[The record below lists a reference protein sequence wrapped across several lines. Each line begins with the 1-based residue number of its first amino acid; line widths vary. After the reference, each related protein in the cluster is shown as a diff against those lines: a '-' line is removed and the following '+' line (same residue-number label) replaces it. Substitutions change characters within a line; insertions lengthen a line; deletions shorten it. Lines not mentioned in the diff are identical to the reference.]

1 MPERFI
7 TVPEAAEQL
16 QVHPQTIRAW
26 LRSGKLKGRLIGGT
40 KSGYRIPQSAIA
52 ALLEPLPVDATEE
65 QTGKR
70 AA

>member
-1 MPERFI
+1 MAERFI
-7 TVPEAAEQL
+7 TVPDAAEQL

-40 KSGYRIPQSAIA
+40 KSGYRIPQSAIDE
-52 ALLEPLPVDATEE
+52 LLNPELQQMELPDA
-65 QTGKR
+65 GKR